1 MKDIEIGPI
10 RPPSESNSLLIR
22 VTRGCHWNKCYFCG
36 LYKSMQFSMRP
47 IDETIEDIRQQ
58 AQFYQGKKI
67 NFCFLQDG
75 DALVL
80 KTDYLLRILDAINQY
95 FPDIQ
100 YITSYARADSI
111 TRKTPAE
118 LKILRQAGLNHLYCG
133 METGSAQILRLIN
146 KGFDSD
152 TVVRSGCMAKD
163 ADMILSEFILLG
175 IGGKELSEEN
185 AIQTAKALNVIQP
198 DFIRVHA
205 TGIKPESK
213 LGEFV
218 RDGSF
223 TLQSEEEIVIEQKM
237 FLQQLQAM
245 DSYYVNEHIINLLL
259 EVRGNLRTE
268 KQEMLSAIDRFLS
281 LSPDEKLLFTIGR
294 RLNIFF
300 LLDDTMCR
308 VTILDENGIPVTVEV
323 SREIYQV
330 FVDYEREVERQ
341 RKADFRH
348 RDARSW
354 DTCLIFEVS
363 TETLEQTY
371 ERIRTLHEIQEA
383 LNEFTPKQR
392 RRFLLHFAY
401 GYTYM
406 EIAKMEGSNKSTVMR
421 SAKVAL
427 KKIQKKLAA

>member
-1 MKDIEIGPI
+1 M
-10 RPPSESNSLLIR
+10 
-22 VTRGCHWNKCYFCG
+22 
-36 LYKSMQFSMRP
+36 
-47 IDETIEDIRQQ
+47 
-58 AQFYQGKKI
+58 
-67 NFCFLQDG
+67 
-75 DALVL
+75 
-80 KTDYLLRILDAINQY
+80 
-95 FPDIQ
+95 
-100 YITSYARADSI
+100 
-111 TRKTPAE
+111 
-118 LKILRQAGLNHLYCG
+118 
-133 METGSAQILRLIN
+133 
-146 KGFDSD
+146 
-152 TVVRSGCMAKD
+152 
-163 ADMILSEFILLG
+163 
-175 IGGKELSEEN
+175 
-185 AIQTAKALNVIQP
+185 
-198 DFIRVHA
+198 
-205 TGIKPESK
+205 
-213 LGEFV
+213 
-218 RDGSF
+218 
-223 TLQSEEEIVIEQKM
+223 
-237 FLQQLQAM
+237 
-245 DSYYVNEHIINLLL
+245 
-259 EVRGNLRTE
+259 
-268 KQEMLSAIDRFLS
+268 
-281 LSPDEKLLFTIGR
+281 EKLVRVIKLQPGEAVVILAEDEPAPCPCCCACMMQRMLLFLTAFWCGWMKPHKEYP
-294 RLNIFF
+294 
-300 LLDDTMCR
+300 MCR